1 MATVGI
7 TGHRELTPAIESY
20 VVREIRAS
28 LYNHTSSDLF
38 GISCLANGAD
48 TIFTEA
54 LLEIG
59 GRLIVVVPAATYRD
73 GLPSDHHPT
82 YDRLYSRAYKTHHL
96 PFRNSDPEAHMKASQ
111 LIVDQADEL
120 IAVWDGQPS
129 RGPGGTADVIE
140 YAHTKHLSVTVI
152 WPAGAVRPQ

>member
-1 MATVGI
+1 MAVVGI

-28 LYNHTSSDLF
+28 LRNHTPSDLF
-38 GISCLANGAD
+38 GISCLADGAD
-48 TIFTEA
+48 TIFAEA

-59 GRLIVVVPAATYRD
+59 GRLVVVVPAATYRD
-73 GLPSDHHPT
+73 NLPSNHHST
-82 YDRLYSRAYKTHHL
+82 YDRLYSRAYRTHHL
-96 PFRNSDPEAHMKASQ
+96 SFQNSDSEAHMKASQ
-111 LIVDQADEL
+111 LLVDQADQL

-140 YAHTKHLSVTVI
+140 YAHTKHLTVTVI
-152 WPAGAVRPQ
+152 WPAGAERPQ